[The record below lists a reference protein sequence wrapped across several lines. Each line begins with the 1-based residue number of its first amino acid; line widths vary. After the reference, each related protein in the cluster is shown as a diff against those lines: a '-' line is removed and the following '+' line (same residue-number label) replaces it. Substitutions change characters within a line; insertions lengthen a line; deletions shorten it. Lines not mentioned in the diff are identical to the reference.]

1 MSPQPTAPASA
12 TLAPSVELVPVL
24 AQPEL
29 VHPAPA
35 STPTPSVELVPAP
48 AQPELVH
55 PAPASTPTPSVE
67 LVPAPAQP
75 ELVHPAPA
83 STPIP
88 SVELVPVPAQPELV
102 HPARAS
108 APTPT
113 PSVELVP
120 VPAQPELVHP
130 ARASAPTP
138 TPSVELVPVPA
149 QPELVHPA
157 RASAPTPHLL
167 QHLQLSLFLCQ
178 HSLNWYTLLVHLHL
192 LRHLQLSLVLHVHPA
207 AESLED
213 LLQVCKFPNSSWS
226 NHTIKE
232 TPLQSMKMCKLS
244 SVPSTSTQPLVVVCC
259 LTVHQNLSWTAHV
272 YGNEIKRATTCL
284 SSIPVYLDTKSM
296 PQLISLLDRV
306 SVCPGNP
313 DSHFLAMADAR
324 KGKFP
329 TAAIDESIPVI
340 INGKTHSRT
349 VRTNSCQI
357 VVAVSDT
364 RCSSCKSYRNQLRAT
379 YSRWLKKSPT
389 LRNVQIIST
398 LILHRRKSIQNRATN
413 AENELKQL
421 KARIASSAEKNGI
434 SVDSYLHADLKE
446 IIAENQQS
454 IYDQFPEGSF
464 KRLFWDQQ
472 AQAASLA
479 DTRQM
484 RWHPVMVRWCLN
496 LKLISSGAY
505 HALRSSGFIQLPTE
519 RTLNDYTHYIKSR
532 PGFQKEV
539 EE

>member
-1 MSPQPTAPASA
+1 
-12 TLAPSVELVPVL
+12 
-24 AQPEL
+24 
-29 VHPAPA
+29 
-35 STPTPSVELVPAP
+35 
-48 AQPELVH
+48 
-55 PAPASTPTPSVE
+55 
-67 LVPAPAQP
+67 
-75 ELVHPAPA
+75 
-83 STPIP
+83 
-88 SVELVPVPAQPELV
+88 
-102 HPARAS
+102 
-108 APTPT
+108 
-113 PSVELVP
+113 
-120 VPAQPELVHP
+120 
-130 ARASAPTP
+130 
-138 TPSVELVPVPA
+138 
-149 QPELVHPA
+149 
-157 RASAPTPHLL
+157 
-167 QHLQLSLFLCQ
+167 
-178 HSLNWYTLLVHLHL
+178 
-192 LRHLQLSLVLHVHPA
+192 
-207 AESLED
+207 
-213 LLQVCKFPNSSWS
+213 
-226 NHTIKE
+226 
-232 TPLQSMKMCKLS
+232 
-244 SVPSTSTQPLVVVCC
+244 
-259 LTVHQNLSWTAHV
+259 
-272 YGNEIKRATTCL
+272 
-284 SSIPVYLDTKSM
+284 M

-389 LRNVQIIST
+389 LKKCANNRYLDTPQKKEKM
-398 LILHRRKSIQNRATN
+398 KSLQNRATN

-479 DTRQM
+479 DPRQM

-539 EE
+539 EEQLVAEVKLSEIPEWKKYVVLLIDEMKIKQSLVYDKHGSQVIGFVDLGSFNEQLADLEGREGDSGHAPVATHMLALMIRGMFLTLNFPYAHFPTEKMKADQLFVIIWEAVERLERLGLKVIAITGDGASTNRKFFRMHGHSRTDTPCYKTVNPYADSRDIEFFISDVPHLVKTTRNCWSHSYGHGYKRKLWVSVLIHMHAWLETWLYYYRTMAKTLAGSI